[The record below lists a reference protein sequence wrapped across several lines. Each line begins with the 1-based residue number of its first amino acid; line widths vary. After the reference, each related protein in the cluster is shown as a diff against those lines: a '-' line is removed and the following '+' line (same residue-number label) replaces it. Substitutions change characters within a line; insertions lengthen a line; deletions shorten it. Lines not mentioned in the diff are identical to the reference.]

1 MIGRLHASFPFIDVL
16 LSLSALIVI
25 YVLLPLVYTCA
36 LSKDILLQGKMFVS
50 QNWICFYS
58 NIFGYETK
66 VCTCIYEVCYWYGV
80 VQL

>member
-1 MIGRLHASFPFIDVL
+1 MV
-16 LSLSALIVI
+16 IVYFHPI
-25 YVLLPLVYTCA
+25 VYTCA

-66 VCTCIYEVCYWYGV
+66 VFICHSV
-80 VQL
+80 